1 MRIRR
6 EGTEWD
12 AIERED
18 FGFEVVEID
27 VDKIWGGRRLD
38 EQLLAVVEEVECCV
52 AQRGFPR

>member
-27 VDKIWGGRRLD
+27 MDKIGRSVD
-38 EQLLAVVEEVECCV
+38 WMNNYWW
-52 AQRGFPR
+52 